1 MGGMDDNVSQAA
13 GFASSNAVEFVRW
26 DQAAQLERYLD
37 ALAMQAYDW
46 RRAKW
51 QRDFSGLRAYTQSV
65 APNRERWR
73 EMLGL
78 WPTGD
83 ERVPLSPE
91 THVVAERADH
101 TVYAVTFGTL
111 PGVRSFAHL
120 LVPKRLEAPRP
131 AVICQHGMGGTPHS
145 IAGLVEADDAYHK
158 FGQRLAERGYVALAP
173 HCVNFVEWRT
183 RLHNKALLVG
193 RTLMGLEIWREMRA
207 VDLLETLPEVDSER
221 IGFYGLSQGGKMAL
235 WFPPLEPRIRAT
247 IISAFYNERT
257 KKQLIAS
264 PHYRPF
270 INTREQSYFEPDF
283 LTEFSDY
290 DLASLICPRP
300 VMIEHGQ
307 KDSSYYIETAR
318 EEFFPLKE
326 IYERLGIG
334 ERCEWGEFDGPHE
347 IHGVESFAFLDRW
360 LNDGAPPSRNALRHS
375 RKSGNP
381 GMDEEGPPPPPVFVN
396 QDAIEAMRDATNGQ
410 HDRHLDT
417 LAERAYDERAA
428 RWRRDYASAAAYEE
442 SVKQNRAAWL
452 AMMGGLP
459 PEHERVPLAPERRVV
474 AERPDHTVYAVT
486 LGMLPGVRLF
496 GYLLVPKGITAPRA
510 AVVTQHGLG
519 GAVQAVAGLLAQD
532 DAYHAYGRRLAER
545 GYVVF
550 APHCINGTPRRVRLH
565 NKAIVLGRRLMG
577 LEIWR
582 EMKVIDYLQSL
593 PEVDPERIGF
603 YGLSQGGTMTLWL
616 TPLEMRIKAAV
627 VSAFFNERTR
637 KLNAESEHYRAYC
650 TTDEYHQYYPGQ
662 LLEFSDADLGSL
674 ICPRPL
680 FIEQGTQDRAVYYKE
695 AAVEFDRLHAHYAR
709 LGLGDRCVW
718 GLFEGKHE
726 IHGKESFPF
735 LDRWLEHTPA
745 LRE

>member
-1 MGGMDDNVSQAA
+1 MRSVSFILQISRSRQVSQESIWA
-13 GFASSNAVEFVRW
+13 FPNAVEHVRW

-37 ALAMQAYDW
+37 ALAIQAYDW
-46 RRAKW
+46 RREKW
-51 QRDFSGLRAYTQSV
+51 NRDYSSLRAYSSSV
-65 APNRERWR
+65 APNREHWR
-73 EMLGL
+73 AMLGR
-78 WPTGD
+78 WPTTD
-83 ERVPLSPE
+83 EQAPLE
-91 THVVAERADH
+91 TEMHVVAERADH

-120 LVPKRLEAPRP
+120 LVPKHIKAQRP

-145 IAGLVEADDAYHK
+145 LAGLLEEEDVYHRY
-158 FGQRLAERGYVALAP
+158 GQQLAERGYVVLAP
-173 HCVNFVEWRT
+173 HCINFVDWRN

-247 IISAFYNERT
+247 IVSAFYSERT

-264 PHYRPF
+264 PNYRPF
-270 INTREQSYFEPDF
+270 INTEEQSYFEPDF

-290 DLASLICPRP
+290 DLGSLICPRP

-307 KDSSYYIETAR
+307 RDRSYYIESAR

-334 ERCEWGEFDGPHE
+334 ERCEWGEFDGVHE

-360 LNDGAPPSRNALRHS
+360 LSNGHPPNRNAPQS
-375 RKSGNP
+375 
-381 GMDEEGPPPPPVFVN
+381 DEHATPPPPLFVN
-396 QDAIEAMRDATNGQ
+396 QDAIETMRAETNGQ
-410 HDRHLDT
+410 HDRFLDN
-417 LAERAYDERAA
+417 LAEQAYGERAD
-428 RWRRDYASAAAYEE
+428 RWQRDYTSESAYEQ
-442 SVKQNRAAWL
+442 SVEPNRQAWL
-452 AMMGGLP
+452 TMMGGLP
-459 PEHERVPLAPERRVV
+459 PKNERVPLSPSRHVV
-474 AERPDHTVYAVT
+474 AERSDHTVFAVN
-486 LGMLPGVRLF
+486 LDVLPGVRQF
-496 GYLLVPKGITAPRA
+496 GYLLVPKDITEPRA

-519 GAVQAVAGLLAQD
+519 GAVQAVVGLLDQD
-532 DAYHAYGRRLAER
+532 DAYHRYGQRLAER

-550 APHCINGTPRRVRLH
+550 APHCINNTSRRVRLH
-565 NKAIVLGRRLMG
+565 NKAIVVGRRLMG

-593 PEVDPERIGF
+593 PEVDADRIGF
-603 YGLSQGGTMTLWL
+603 YGLSQGGTMALWL
-616 TPLEMRIKAAV
+616 TPLEPRIRASV
-627 VSAFFNERTR
+627 VSAYFNERTR
-637 KLNAESEHYRAYC
+637 KLITESEHYRAYV
-650 TTDEYHQYYPGQ
+650 TTNEQHQYYLGQ

-680 FIEQGTQDRAVYYKE
+680 FIEQGTEDSAVYYRDAE
-695 AAVEFDRLHAHYAR
+695 LEFQRLHAHYAQ
-709 LGLGDRCVW
+709 LGLNERCVW

-726 IHGKESFPF
+726 INGTKSFPF
-735 LDRWLEHTPA
+735 LDKWLEHEPTA
-745 LRE
+745 

>member
-1 MGGMDDNVSQAA
+1 MAKESQIVSA
-13 GFASSNAVEFVRW
+13 NAVEFVRW
-26 DQAAQLERYLD
+26 DQVAQLERYLD
-37 ALAMQAYDW
+37 ALSIRAYDW
-46 RRAKW
+46 RREKW
-51 QRDFSGLRAYTQSV
+51 GRDYSSIRAYVNSV
-65 APNRERWR
+65 KPNRDHWR
-73 EMLGL
+73 AMLGV
-78 WPTGD
+78 WPAAE
-83 ERVPLSPE
+83 ERVPLE
-91 THVVAERADH
+91 LERHVVAERPDH
-101 TVYAVTFGTL
+101 TVYAVTYGTL

-120 LVPKRLEAPRP
+120 LVPKRIMAARP

-145 IAGLVEADDAYHK
+145 IAGLVEEDDAYHK
-158 FGQRLAERGYVALAP
+158 YGQRLAERGYVVLAP
-173 HCVNFVEWRT
+173 HCINFVEWRN

-207 VDLLETLPEVDSER
+207 VDLLETLPEVDNER

-247 IISAFYNERT
+247 VISAFYNERT
-257 KKQLIAS
+257 KKQLAAS

-270 INTREQSYFEPDF
+270 INTSEQSYFEPDF

-307 KDSSYYIETAR
+307 KDSSYYVETAR
-318 EEFFPLKE
+318 EEFYPLKE

-347 IHGVESFAFLDRW
+347 IHGVESFDFLDRW
-360 LNDGAPPSRNALRHS
+360 LNDGQPPKRDAATED
-375 RKSGNP
+375 G
-381 GMDEEGPPPPPVFVN
+381 DATPPPPVYVG
-396 QDAIEAMRDATNGQ
+396 QEAIQAMRDDTNAQ
-410 HDRHLDT
+410 HDRYLDGLT
-417 LAERAYDERAA
+417 DQAYGLREER
-428 RWRRDYASAAAYEE
+428 WQRDYSSAQAYTE
-442 SVKQNRAAWL
+442 SVTANREAWL

-459 PEHERVPLAPERRVV
+459 PAEEQVPLDPERRVV
-474 AERPDHTVYAVT
+474 ADRPDHTVYAVT

-519 GAVQAVAGLLAQD
+519 GAVQAVAGLLDED
-532 DAYHAYGRRLAER
+532 DAYHRYGRRLAER

-565 NKAIVLGRRLMG
+565 NKAIVVGRRLMG

-593 PEVDPERIGF
+593 PEVDPDHIGL
-603 YGLSQGGTMTLWL
+603 YGLSQGGTMALWL
-616 TPLEMRIKAAV
+616 TPLEPRIRAVV
-627 VSAFFNERTR
+627 VSAYFNERTR
-637 KLNAESEHYRAYC
+637 KLIKESEYYRVYVL
-650 TTDEYHQYYPGQ
+650 TNEEHQYYLGQ

-680 FIEQGTQDRAVYYKE
+680 CVEQGTQDSAVYYKDAE
-695 AAVEFDRLHAHYAR
+695 TEFQRLHAHYAR
-709 LGLGDRCVW
+709 LGLEERCVW
-718 GLFEGKHE
+718 GLFNGKHE

-735 LDRWLEHTPA
+735 LDRWLGHTPTA
-745 LRE
+745 

>member
-1 MGGMDDNVSQAA
+1 
-13 GFASSNAVEFVRW
+13 
-26 DQAAQLERYLD
+26 
-37 ALAMQAYDW
+37 
-46 RRAKW
+46 
-51 QRDFSGLRAYTQSV
+51 
-65 APNRERWR
+65 
-73 EMLGL
+73 
-78 WPTGD
+78 
-83 ERVPLSPE
+83 
-91 THVVAERADH
+91 
-101 TVYAVTFGTL
+101 
-111 PGVRSFAHL
+111 
-120 LVPKRLEAPRP
+120 
-131 AVICQHGMGGTPHS
+131 
-145 IAGLVEADDAYHK
+145 
-158 FGQRLAERGYVALAP
+158 
-173 HCVNFVEWRT
+173 
-183 RLHNKALLVG
+183 
-193 RTLMGLEIWREMRA
+193 MGLEIWREMRA

-257 KKQLIAS
+257 KKQLVAS

-270 INTREQSYFEPDF
+270 INTSEQSYFEPDF
-283 LTEFSDY
+283 LTEFSDF

-326 IYERLGIG
+326 IYERLGVG

-360 LNDGAPPSRNALRHS
+360 LNDGKPPNRSAPTA
-375 RKSGNP
+375 
-381 GMDEEGPPPPPVFVN
+381 DVTTTPPPPVFVD
-396 QDAIEAMRDATNGQ
+396 QAAIQAMRDDTNAQ
-410 HDRHLDT
+410 HDRYLDD
-417 LAERAYDERAA
+417 LADQAYGVRAER
-428 RWRRDYASAAAYEE
+428 WQRDYSSAEAYTR
-442 SVKQNRAAWL
+442 SVAPNREAWL

-459 PEHERVPLAPERRVV
+459 PAEERVPLDPERRVV
-474 AERPDHTVYAVT
+474 ADRPDHTVYAVT

-496 GYLLVPKGITAPRA
+496 GYLLVPKGISEPRA

-519 GAVQAVAGLLAQD
+519 GAVQAVAGLLEED
-532 DAYHAYGRRLAER
+532 DAYHRYGRRLAER

-565 NKAIVLGRRLMG
+565 NKAIVVGRRLMG

-603 YGLSQGGTMTLWL
+603 YGLSQGGTMALWL
-616 TPLEMRIKAAV
+616 TPLESRIRAVV
-627 VSAFFNERTR
+627 VSAYFNERTR
-637 KLNAESEHYRAYC
+637 KLNVESEHYRAYV
-650 TTDEYHQYYPGQ
+650 TTDEFHQYYLGQ

-695 AAVEFDRLHAHYAR
+695 AEVEFARLHTHYAR
-709 LGLGDRCVW
+709 LGLGDRCVL
-718 GLFEGKHE
+718 GIFEGRHE
-726 IHGKESFPF
+726 IYAKESFPF
-735 LDRWLEHTPA
+735 LDKWLEHTPTA
-745 LRE
+745 

>member
-1 MGGMDDNVSQAA
+1 MSQA
-13 GFASSNAVEFVRW
+13 GDVASPNSVEFVRW
-26 DQAAQLERYLD
+26 DQMAQLERYLD
-37 ALAMQAYDW
+37 SLSIQAYAW
-46 RRAKW
+46 REAKW
-51 QRDFSGLRAYTQSV
+51 QRDFTDLRAYAESV
-65 APNRERWR
+65 APNRSHWR
-73 EMLGL
+73 EMLGT
-78 WPTGD
+78 WPTAD
-83 ERVPLSPE
+83 ERVPLAPE
-91 THVVAERADH
+91 RHVVAERADH

-111 PGVRSFAHL
+111 PGIRSFAHL
-120 LVPKRLEAPRP
+120 LVPKRSAAPRP
-131 AVICQHGMGGTPHS
+131 AVICQHGMGGTPHA
-145 IAGLVEADDAYHK
+145 IAGLVEEEDAYHR
-158 FGQRLAERGYVALAP
+158 FGQRLAERGYVVLAP
-173 HCVNFVEWRT
+173 HCINFVEWRT
-183 RLHNKALLVG
+183 HLHNKALLFG

-247 IISAFYNERT
+247 VVSAFYNERT
-257 KKQLIAS
+257 KKQLRAS

-270 INTREQSYFEPDF
+270 IETREQSYFEPDF

-307 KDSSYYIETAR
+307 HDSSYYIESAR
-318 EEFFPLKE
+318 EEFYPLKD

-360 LNDGAPPSRNALRHS
+360 LNDGTPPNERPAPV
-375 RKSGNP
+375 
-381 GMDEEGPPPPPVFVN
+381 DETATPPPPVFVD
-396 QDAIEAMRDATNGQ
+396 QAAIQAMRDDTNAQ
-410 HDRHLDT
+410 HDRYLDA
-417 LAERAYDERAA
+417 LAEQAYQVRES
-428 RWRRDYASAAAYEE
+428 RWQRDYTSAAAYER
-442 SVKQNRAAWL
+442 SVAPNRQAWL
-452 AMMGGLP
+452 DMMGGLP
-459 PEHERVPLAPERRVV
+459 PEHERVPLAPDRRVV
-474 AERPDHTVYAVT
+474 VERDDHTVYAVT
-486 LGMLPGVRLF
+486 LGMLPDVRLF
-496 GYLLVPKGITAPRA
+496 GYLLVPKGIASPRA

-519 GAVQAVAGLLAQD
+519 GAVQAVAGLLEQD
-532 DAYHAYGRRLAER
+532 DAYHQFGRRLAER

-550 APHCINGTPRRVRLH
+550 APHCINTTPRRVRLH
-565 NKAIVLGRRLMG
+565 NKAIVVGRRLMG

-616 TPLEMRIKAAV
+616 TPLEPRIKVAA

-637 KLNAESEHYRAYC
+637 KLLTESEHYRAYF

-662 LLEFSDADLGSL
+662 LNEFSDADLGSL

-695 AAVEFDRLHAHYAR
+695 AEVEFARLHAHYEQ
-709 LGLGDRCVW
+709 LGLGDRCVL
-718 GLFEGKHE
+718 GVFAGKHE
-726 IHGKESFPF
+726 IYAKDTFPF
-735 LDRWLEHTPA
+735 LDKWLEHEPHG
-745 LRE
+745 

>member
-1 MGGMDDNVSQAA
+1 MSQEANV
-13 GFASSNAVEFVRW
+13 ASPNAVESVRW
-26 DQAAQLERYLD
+26 NQAAQLERYLD
-37 ALAMQAYDW
+37 SLAIQAYEW
-46 RRAKW
+46 RGAKW
-51 QRDFSGLRAYTQSV
+51 HRDFTSLRAYSESV
-65 APNRERWR
+65 APNREHWR
-73 EMLGL
+73 EMLGI
-78 WPTGD
+78 WPVAE
-83 ERVPLSPE
+83 ERVPLEPDL
-91 THVVAERADH
+91 HVVAERSDH

-111 PGVRSFAHL
+111 PGIRSFAHL
-120 LVPKRLEAPRP
+120 LVPKRIEAPRP

-145 IAGLVEADDAYHK
+145 VAGLVEEDDAYHK
-158 FGQRLAERGYVALAP
+158 YGQRLAERGYVVLAP
-173 HCVNFVEWRT
+173 HCINFVDWRN

-193 RTLMGLEIWREMRA
+193 RTLMGLEIWRETRA
-207 VDLLETLPEVDSER
+207 VDLLETLPEVDNER

-257 KKQLIAS
+257 KKQLVAS

-270 INTREQSYFEPDF
+270 INTSEQSYFEPDF

-307 KDSSYYIETAR
+307 TDRSYYIESAR
-318 EEFFPLKE
+318 EEFYPLKE

-347 IHGVESFAFLDRW
+347 IHGVEAFDFLDRW
-360 LNDGAPPSRNALRHS
+360 LNDGQPPKRHAAPD
-375 RKSGNP
+375 
-381 GMDEEGPPPPPVFVN
+381 DEEATPPPPVFVN
-396 QDAIEAMRDATNGQ
+396 AAALQTMRDDTNGQ
-410 HDRHLDT
+410 HDHYLDG
-417 LAERAYDERAA
+417 LADQAYVVREER
-428 RWRRDYASAAAYEE
+428 WQRDYASAEAYTE
-442 SVKQNRAAWL
+442 SVAANRDAWL

-459 PEHERVPLAPERRVV
+459 PAEERVPLAPERRVV
-474 AERPDHTVYAVT
+474 VERPDHTVYAVT
-486 LGMLPGVRLF
+486 LGMLPGVRQF

-519 GAVQAVAGLLAQD
+519 GAVQAVAGLLEQD
-532 DAYHAYGRRLAER
+532 DAYHRYGQRLAER

-550 APHCINGTPRRVRLH
+550 APHCMNGTPRRVRLH
-565 NKAIVLGRRLMG
+565 NKAIVVGRRLMG

-616 TPLEMRIKAAV
+616 TPLEPRIKVAV
-627 VSAFFNERTR
+627 VSAYFNERTR
-637 KLNAESEHYRAYC
+637 KLNVESEHYRAYV
-650 TTDEYHQYYPGQ
+650 TTDEFHQYYLGQ

-695 AAVEFDRLHAHYAR
+695 AEVEFARLHAHYAR
-709 LGLGDRCVW
+709 LGLDDRCVL
-718 GLFEGKHE
+718 GVFEGKHE
-726 IHGKESFPF
+726 IYAKESFPF
-735 LDRWLEHTPA
+735 LDKWLEHTPTA
-745 LRE
+745 

>member
-1 MGGMDDNVSQAA
+1 MSQNTS
-13 GFASSNAVEFVRW
+13 FASPNAVEFVRW

-37 ALAMQAYDW
+37 SLATQAYDW

-51 QRDFSGLRAYTQSV
+51 HRDYSSARAYSQSV
-65 APNRERWR
+65 AENREHWR
-73 EMLGL
+73 DMLGI
-78 WPTGD
+78 WPTAE
-83 ERVPLSPE
+83 ERVPLAPE
-91 THVVAERADH
+91 RHVVAERADH

-111 PGVRSFAHL
+111 PGIRSFAHL
-120 LVPKRLEAPRP
+120 LVPKHIEAARP

-145 IAGLVEADDAYHK
+145 IAGLVEEDDAYHK
-158 FGQRLAERGYVALAP
+158 FGQRLAERGYVVLAP
-173 HCVNFVEWRT
+173 HCINFVDWRN

-257 KKQLIAS
+257 KKQLQAS

-270 INTREQSYFEPDF
+270 INTQEQSYFEPDF

-290 DLASLICPRP
+290 DLGSLICPRP

-307 KDSSYYIETAR
+307 GDSSYYIESAR
-318 EEFFPLKE
+318 EEFFPLKD

-360 LNDGAPPSRNALRHS
+360 LNDGLPPNRNTAV
-375 RKSGNP
+375 KS
-381 GMDEEGPPPPPVFVN
+381 EETTPPPPVFVD
-396 QDAIEAMRDATNGQ
+396 QDAIQSMRDDTNGQ
-410 HDRHLDT
+410 HDRYLDG
-417 LAERAYDERAA
+417 LAEQAYDERAA
-428 RWRRDYASAAAYEE
+428 RWRHDYASIDAYAQ
-442 SVKQNRAAWL
+442 SVAPNREAWL

-459 PEHERVPLAPERRVV
+459 PEHEQVPLNPSRHVV

-496 GYLLVPKGITAPRA
+496 GYLLVPKGIASPRA

-519 GAVQAVAGLLAQD
+519 GAVQSVAGLLEQD
-532 DAYHAYGRRLAER
+532 DAYHSYGRRLAER

-565 NKAIVLGRRLMG
+565 NKAIVVGRRLMG

-582 EMKVIDYLQSL
+582 EMKVIDYLQTL
-593 PEVDPERIGF
+593 PEVDSERIGF
-603 YGLSQGGTMTLWL
+603 YGLSQGGTMTLWF
-616 TPLEMRIKAAV
+616 TPLEPRIKVAV
-627 VSAFFNERTR
+627 VSAYFNERTR
-637 KLNAESEHYRAYC
+637 KLNTESEHYRAYV
-650 TTDEYHQYYPGQ
+650 TTDEQHQYYLGQ

-695 AAVEFDRLHAHYAR
+695 AEVEFQHLHAHYAQ
-709 LGLGDRCVW
+709 LGLAERCVW
-718 GLFEGKHE
+718 GLFDGKHE
-726 IHGKESFPF
+726 IHGRGSFPF
-735 LDRWLEHTPA
+735 LDKWLGHDP
-745 LRE
+745 RV